1 MLAWPVLDPVLAHV
15 GAASLGAVLLI
26 GAVEKLADRE
36 SFRDAVDNYRLL
48 PAAANA
54 LVARALPLL
63 EGLAGAL
70 LLPLATRALGAA
82 LALLVL
88 TTVTAAIVVNLRRG
102 RDRIDCGCGGALHTP
117 LSRAL
122 VVRNALL
129 MLLALGAF
137 FPRAPRETVWLDVA
151 AVGFATLFMLG
162 LYVLA
167 NTLLSH
173 HPRLLDLR
181 NTP

>member
-1 MLAWPVLDPVLAHV
+1 MFAWPVLDPVLSHV
-15 GAASLGAVLLI
+15 AAAGLGAVLLI
-26 GAVEKLADRE
+26 GAVEKAADRD

-54 LVARALPLL
+54 LVARALPVL
-63 EGLAGAL
+63 EGLAGGL
-70 LLPLATRALGAA
+70 LLPVATRALGAA

-88 TTVTAAIVVNLRRG
+88 LAVTGAVVINLRRG
-102 RDRIDCGCGGALHTP
+102 RDRIDCGCGGAMHTP
-117 LSRAL
+117 LSRGL

-129 MLLALGAF
+129 MLLALGTLL
-137 FPRAPRETVWLDVA
+137 PRAPRETVWLDVA

-162 LYVLA
+162 LYFLA

-181 NTP
+181 NMP